1 MKLAKLLLATAAV
14 SLAVPAG
21 AQMRA
26 LNDPVVGHPDPE
38 SLFVDDDPVLHRNKQ
53 AALHIQR
60 ELLKCGHWA
69 DAGEW
74 LTDAYIQH
82 NPVAASGLEGV
93 IYYFTEIA
101 GIEPV
106 EPCPALSAEDPN
118 AVVAVMAEDDYVTIL
133 TRRIV
138 PYVAGDMSD
147 TYTTTW
153 FDTWRFVDGKADEHW
168 DPATLPGT
176 PAPAEEE
183 GEESAMN
190 MDHSQHQQ
198 VADRMAIEVLMWRY
212 VRAIDSW
219 NADAYASVFTED
231 GTFMGTTGR
240 DALRGMV
247 SGMAENRGPDAPDL
261 HHFMANQTIEFTG
274 PDSAEVNYY
283 WQTVTRGSP
292 GANAPQMLAA
302 GRGRDEVVRVD
313 GEWLIS
319 SRDVTPDEG

>member
-1 MKLAKLLLATAAV
+1 MKLAALLAATAAV
-14 SLAVPAG
+14 ALATPAH

-26 LNDPVVGHPDPE
+26 LNEPVVGHPDPE

-69 DAGEW
+69 DAGNW
-74 LTDAYIQH
+74 LTDQYIQH

-93 IYYFTEIA
+93 IYYFTEVA
-101 GIEPV
+101 QVEPI
-106 EPCPALSAEDPN
+106 EPCPALSPDDPN
-118 AVVAVMAEDDYVTIL
+118 AVVAVIAEDDYVTIL

-153 FDTWRFVDGKADEHW
+153 FDTWRFVDGKADQHW

-176 PAPAEEE
+176 PAPAPAPAAAPEDEEQ
-183 GEESAMN
+183 AR
-190 MDHSQHQQ
+190 
-198 VADRMAIEVLMWRY
+198 ADIEDLMWRY

-219 NADAYASVFTED
+219 DADAYAQVFTED

-240 DALRGMV
+240 DALREMV
-247 SGMAENRGPDAPDL
+247 TGMAENRGPDAPHL
-261 HHFMANQTIEFTG
+261 HHFMANQTIDFTG
-274 PDSAEVNYY
+274 PDSAVVNYY

-292 GANAPQMLAA
+292 GADAPRMLAA
-302 GRGRDEVVRVD
+302 GQGRDEVVRVD
-313 GEWLIS
+313 GEWLIAN
-319 SRDVTPDEG
+319 RDVAPEEG

>member
-1 MKLAKLLLATAAV
+1 MKLATLFAATAAV
-14 SLAVPAG
+14 ALATPAA

-26 LNDPVVGHPDPE
+26 LNEPVVGHPDPE

-69 DAGEW
+69 DAGNW

-93 IYYFTEIA
+93 IYYFTEVA
-101 GIEPV
+101 GVEPI
-106 EPCPALSAEDPN
+106 EPCPALSSEDPN
-118 AVVAVMAEDDYVTIL
+118 AVVAVIAEDDYVTIL

-153 FDTWRFVDGKADEHW
+153 FDTWRFVDGKADQHW

-176 PAPAEEE
+176 PAAPAAAPEDEEQ
-183 GEESAMN
+183 AR
-190 MDHSQHQQ
+190 
-198 VADRMAIEVLMWRY
+198 AAIEDLMWRY

-219 NADAYASVFTED
+219 DADAYASVFTED
-231 GTFMGTTGR
+231 GTFMGTSGR
-240 DALRGMV
+240 DGLRAMV
-247 SGMAENRGPDAPDL
+247 TGMAENRGPDAPDL
-261 HHFMANQTIEFTG
+261 HHFMANQTIDFTG
-274 PDSAEVNYY
+274 PDSAVVNYY

-292 GANAPQMLAA
+292 GANSPQLLAA

-313 GEWLIS
+313 GQWLIAN
-319 SRDVTPDEG
+319 RDVTPDEG

>member
-1 MKLAKLLLATAAV
+1 MKLAMLLAATAAI
-14 SLAVPAG
+14 SLSAPAA

-93 IYYFTEIA
+93 IYYFTEVA

-106 EPCPALSAEDPN
+106 EPCPALSADDPN
-118 AVVAVMAEDDYVTIL
+118 AVVAVIAEDDYVTIL

-138 PYVAGDMSD
+138 PYVAGDTSD

-176 PAPAEEE
+176 PAPAASGPEDEEQARLE
-183 GEESAMN
+183 
-190 MDHSQHQQ
+190 
-198 VADRMAIEVLMWRY
+198 IENLMWRY

-219 NADAYASVFTED
+219 DADAYASVFTPE
-231 GTFMGTTGR
+231 GSFMGTSGR
-240 DALRGMV
+240 EALRGMV
-247 SGMAENRGPDAPDL
+247 TGMAENRGPDAPDL

-274 PDSAEVNYY
+274 PDRALVQYY

-292 GANAPQMLAA
+292 GADAPRLLAA

-313 GEWLIS
+313 GEWLIAN
-319 SRDVTPDEG
+319 RDVAPEDG